1 MEAAELWHRVIN
13 HLPRSTSLIESEIY
27 NAGACLKIA
36 RLLRDLLSSFV
47 LGQFCVSLSFL
58 SNSRLALLYGLLSHF
73 MKFTTLELLGMRY
86 EAYIHFSPQ
95 ILRAGVDLLST
106 NFQP

>member
-1 MEAAELWHRVIN
+1 MPRV
-13 HLPRSTSLIESEIY
+13 
-27 NAGACLKIA
+27 CW
-36 RLLRDLLSSFV
+36 RLFENRSFV
-47 LGQFCVSLSFL
+47 ERFTVIICARAILCLSFVFKQL
-58 SNSRLALLYGLLSHF
+58 PLALLYGLLSHF

-95 ILRAGVDLLST
+95 ILLAGVDLLST